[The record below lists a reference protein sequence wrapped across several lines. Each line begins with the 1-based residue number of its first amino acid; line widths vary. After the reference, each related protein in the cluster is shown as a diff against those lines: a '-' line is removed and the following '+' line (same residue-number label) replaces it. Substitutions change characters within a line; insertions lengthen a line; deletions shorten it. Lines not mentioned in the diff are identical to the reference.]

1 MVQSLG
7 EFWGRRVA
15 ERREALDLT
24 QTQLAGLCGI
34 TQQSVSR
41 IEAGTT
47 IPRDSLK
54 MTLASKLGTTPGD
67 LFAWPTNRSAA

>member
-15 ERREALDLT
+15 ERREALGLT
-24 QTQLAGLCGI
+24 QAQLADLCGV
-34 TQQSVSR
+34 TQQSISR
-41 IEAGTT
+41 IEGGAV

-54 MTLASKLGTTPGD
+54 ITLSVKLGTTPGE
-67 LFAWPTNRSAA
+67 LFAWPKRNAA

>member
-15 ERREALDLT
+15 ERREALGLT
-24 QTQLAGLCGI
+24 QAQLADLCNV
-34 TQQSVSR
+34 TQQSISR
-41 IEAGTT
+41 IESGAV

-54 MTLASKLGTTPGD
+54 MTLSSQLGTNPGE
-67 LFAWPTNRSAA
+67 LFVWPARSAA